1 MAFWAPILQFVGLAI
16 PAVAPVIAPLAVVP
30 VVAPLV
36 AATTPTAPLV
46 AVAATVAAVEKFQR
60 TETQEESKSQDEN
73 ST

>member
-16 PAVAPVIAPLAVVP
+16 PAVAP
-30 VVAPLV
+30 LV
-36 AATTPTAPLV
+36 AAAAPTAPLV
-46 AVAATVAAVEKFQR
+46 AVAATVAAIEKFQR

>member
-1 MAFWAPILQFVGLAI
+1 MVFWAPILQFVGLAI
-16 PAVAPVIAPLAVVP
+16 PAVAP
-30 VVAPLV
+30 LV
-36 AATTPTAPLV
+36 AAAAPTAPLV

>member
-16 PAVAPVIAPLAVVP
+16 PAVAPLVAAAAPT
-30 VVAPLV
+30 APLV
-36 AATTPTAPLV
+36 VAAAPTAPLV

>member
-16 PAVAPVIAPLAVVP
+16 PAVAP
-30 VVAPLV
+30 LV
-36 AATTPTAPLV
+36 AAAAPTAPLV